1 MNNLEKILFKYDE
14 YGNVLLQLFLLF
26 KNTSHLVKI
35 NFIINKTI
43 QSFFFLLFVGLLSI
57 VQAQEISDTKFGKG
71 MINFIAKDSSFS
83 VKFAPRIQSRFQ
95 SQWDYNEEEYDDA
108 ELNFLVRR
116 ARLKFGGFAFTPKL
130 KYKIELGLSNRDL
143 SGASVYNR
151 NTPRYILDAVV
162 MWNFHEN
169 FELWAG
175 QTKLPGN
182 IERVVSSANLQLI
195 DRSLLNSKFNI
206 DRDMGIQLRHKT
218 KLGGNWISREKF
230 SISQGEGRNI
240 TEGNIGGL
248 QYTSRLE
255 LLPFGEFSSKG
266 DYSQGDL
273 KREKSIK
280 AMFGF
285 TYDINNNAVKNRSNM
300 GSYMTQSN
308 GGLFETD
315 ITTVFIDGVIKY
327 NGFSLTGE
335 YASRNADTIE
345 ALEADGRTKTGA
357 VVGAGSAINFQGSYL
372 FKNNVEMTLRYT
384 NVDFKEVTRL
394 SDLQQ
399 ITYGISKYV
408 VGHSLKIQAD
418 LSFSQSSS
426 MRDFV
431 LFRTGFDLH
440 F

>member
-1 MNNLEKILFKYDE
+1 MMLKAKQFILILCVIFSS
-14 YGNVLLQLFLLF
+14 FL
-26 KNTSHLVKI
+26 K
-35 NFIINKTI
+35 
-43 QSFFFLLFVGLLSI
+43 
-57 VQAQEISDTKFGKG
+57 AQEVSDTKFGKG

-83 VKFAPRIQSRFQ
+83 VKFAPRIQSRYQ
-95 SQWDYNEEEYDDA
+95 GQWDYDGEEYDEA
-108 ELNFLVRR
+108 NLNFIVRR

-130 KYKIELGLSNRDL
+130 KYKMELGLSNRDI
-143 SGASVYNR
+143 SGASIYNR
-151 NTPRYILDAVV
+151 NTPRYILDAVI

-206 DRDMGIQLRHKT
+206 DRDMGVQLRHKT
-218 KLGGNWISREKF
+218 KWGGNFITREKF

-240 TEGNIGGL
+240 TVGNLGGL

-255 LLPFGEFSSKG
+255 LLPFGEFSPKG

-315 ITTVFIDGVIKY
+315 ISTVFIDGVIKY
-327 NGFSLTGE
+327 NGFALTGE

-372 FKNNVEMTLRYT
+372 LKNNLEMTLRYT

-418 LSFSQSSS
+418 LTFSQSDAT
-426 MRDFV
+426 RDYV

>member
-1 MNNLEKILFKYDE
+1 MTLKVKQFIL
-14 YGNVLLQLFLLF
+14 VLFLIL
-26 KNTSHLVKI
+26 S
-35 NFIINKTI
+35 
-43 QSFFFLLFVGLLSI
+43 SFLE
-57 VQAQEISDTKFGKG
+57 AQEVSDTKFGKG

-83 VKFAPRIQSRFQ
+83 VKFAPRIQSRYQ
-95 SQWDYNEEEYDDA
+95 GQWDYDGEDYGDA
-108 ELNFLVRR
+108 DLNFIVRR

-130 KYKIELGLSNRDL
+130 KYKMELGLSNRDI
-143 SGASVYNR
+143 SGASIYNR
-151 NTPRYILDAVV
+151 NTPRYILDAVI
-162 MWNFHEN
+162 MWNFLEN

-182 IERVVSSANLQLI
+182 IERVVSSGNLQLI

-206 DRDMGIQLRHKT
+206 DRDMGVQLRHKT
-218 KLGGNWISREKF
+218 KWGGNFVTREKF

-240 TEGNIGGL
+240 TLGNLGGL

-300 GSYMTQSN
+300 GSYMTQAD
-308 GGLFETD
+308 GGLFKTD
-315 ITTVFIDGVIKY
+315 IETVFIDGVIKY
-327 NGFSLTGE
+327 NGFALTGE
-335 YASRNADTIE
+335 YANRNAETIE
-345 ALEADGRTKTGA
+345 ALEANGRTKTGA
-357 VVGAGSAINFQGSYL
+357 VVGAGSAINFQASYL

-384 NVDFKEVTRL
+384 NIDFKEVTRL
-394 SDLQQ
+394 SDLKQ

-418 LSFSQSSS
+418 LTFSQSDST
-426 MRDFV
+426 RDYV

>member
-1 MNNLEKILFKYDE
+1 MKQLILSF
-14 YGNVLLQLFLLF
+14 LFIPL
-26 KNTSHLVKI
+26 
-35 NFIINKTI
+35 
-43 QSFFFLLFVGLLSI
+43 GLLL
-57 VQAQEISDTKFGKG
+57 QAQEISDTKFGNG

-83 VKFAPRIQSRFQ
+83 VKFAPRIQSRYQ
-95 SQWDYNEEEYDDA
+95 SKWSYDGEDYDPADI
-108 ELNFLVRR
+108 NFSVRR
-116 ARLKFGGFAFTPKL
+116 ARLKFGGFAFSPKL
-130 KYKIELGLSNRDL
+130 KYKIELGLSNRDI
-143 SGASVYNR
+143 SGANVYNR

-162 MWNFHEN
+162 MWNFYEN

-206 DRDMGIQLRHKT
+206 DRDMGIQLRHKLR
-218 KLGGNWISREKF
+218 LGGNWIIKEKF

-266 DYSQGDL
+266 DYFQGDL

-285 TYDINNNAVKNRSNM
+285 TYDINENAVKSRSNM
-300 GSYMTQSN
+300 GSYLIQSS

-315 ITTVFIDGVIKY
+315 ITTIFLDGVIKY
-327 NGFSLTGE
+327 NGFALTGE
-335 YASRNADTIE
+335 YANRDADQIE
-345 ALEADGRTKTGA
+345 ALEEDGRTKTGA
-357 VVGAGSAINFQGSYL
+357 VVGAGSASNIQGSYL
-372 FKNNVEMTLRYT
+372 FKNNFEITARYT
-384 NVDFKEVTRL
+384 NINFKKITRL
-394 SDLQQ
+394 SDLKQ
-399 ITYGISKYV
+399 ITFGVSKYI

-418 LSFSQSSS
+418 ISLLNASGIK
-426 MRDFV
+426 DNV

>member
-1 MNNLEKILFKYDE
+1 MKQLILSFLFIPL
-14 YGNVLLQLFLLF
+14 GLLLQ
-26 KNTSHLVKI
+26 
-35 NFIINKTI
+35 
-43 QSFFFLLFVGLLSI
+43 
-57 VQAQEISDTKFGKG
+57 AQGISDTKFGNG

-83 VKFAPRIQSRFQ
+83 VKFAPRVQSRYQ
-95 SQWDYNEEEYDDA
+95 SEWSYDGEDYDPADI
-108 ELNFLVRR
+108 NFSVRR
-116 ARLKFGGFAFTPKL
+116 ARLKFGGFAFLPKL
-130 KYKIELGLSNRDL
+130 KYKIELGLSNRDI
-143 SGASVYNR
+143 SGANIYNR
-151 NTPRYILDAVV
+151 NTPRYILDALV

-206 DRDMGIQLRHKT
+206 DRDIGIQLRHKLR
-218 KLGGNWISREKF
+218 LGGNWIIKEKF

-285 TYDINNNAVKNRSNM
+285 TYDINENAVKSRSNM
-300 GSYMTQSN
+300 GSYLIQSS

-315 ITTVFIDGVIKY
+315 ITTIFLDGVIKY
-327 NGFSLTGE
+327 NGFALTGE
-335 YASRNADTIE
+335 YANRDADQIE
-345 ALEADGRTKTGA
+345 ALEEDGRTKTGA
-357 VVGAGSAINFQGSYL
+357 VVGAGSASNIQGSYL
-372 FKNNVEMTLRYT
+372 FKNNFEITARYT
-384 NVDFKEVTRL
+384 NINFKKITRL
-394 SDLQQ
+394 SDLNQ
-399 ITYGISKYV
+399 ITFGVSKYV

-418 LSFSQSSS
+418 ISLLNASGIK
-426 MRDFV
+426 DNV

>member
-1 MNNLEKILFKYDE
+1 MKQLISSFLFIP
-14 YGNVLLQLFLLF
+14 L
-26 KNTSHLVKI
+26 
-35 NFIINKTI
+35 
-43 QSFFFLLFVGLLSI
+43 GLLL
-57 VQAQEISDTKFGKG
+57 QAQEISDTKFGNG

-83 VKFAPRIQSRFQ
+83 VKFAPRIQSRYQ
-95 SQWDYNEEEYDDA
+95 SEWSYNGEDYDPA
-108 ELNFLVRR
+108 GINFSVRR
-116 ARLKFGGFAFTPKL
+116 ARLKFGGFAFSPKL
-130 KYKIELGLSNRDL
+130 KYKIELGLSNRDI
-143 SGASVYNR
+143 SGANVYNR

-206 DRDMGIQLRHKT
+206 DRDVGIQLRHKLR
-218 KLGGNWISREKF
+218 LGGNWIIKEKF

-285 TYDINNNAVKNRSNM
+285 TYDINENAVKSRSNM
-300 GSYMTQSN
+300 GSYLIQSS

-315 ITTVFIDGVIKY
+315 ITTIFLDGVIKY
-327 NGFSLTGE
+327 NGFALTGE
-335 YASRNADTIE
+335 YANRDADQIE
-345 ALEADGRTKTGA
+345 ALEEDGRTKTGA
-357 VVGAGSAINFQGSYL
+357 VVGAGSASNIQGSYL
-372 FKNNVEMTLRYT
+372 FKNNFEITARYT
-384 NVDFKEVTRL
+384 NINFKEITRL
-394 SDLQQ
+394 SDLKQ
-399 ITYGISKYV
+399 ITFGVSKYV

-418 LSFSQSSS
+418 ISLLNASGIK
-426 MRDFV
+426 DNV

>member
-1 MNNLEKILFKYDE
+1 MKQLILSF
-14 YGNVLLQLFLLF
+14 LFIPL
-26 KNTSHLVKI
+26 
-35 NFIINKTI
+35 
-43 QSFFFLLFVGLLSI
+43 GLSL
-57 VQAQEISDTKFGKG
+57 QAQEISDTKFGNG

-83 VKFAPRIQSRFQ
+83 VKFAPRIQSRYQ
-95 SQWDYNEEEYDDA
+95 SKWSYDGEDYDPADI
-108 ELNFLVRR
+108 NFSVRR
-116 ARLKFGGFAFTPKL
+116 ARLKFGGFAFSPKL
-130 KYKIELGLSNRDL
+130 KYKIELGLSNRDI
-143 SGASVYNR
+143 SGANVYNR

-162 MWNFHEN
+162 MWNFYEN

-206 DRDMGIQLRHKT
+206 DRDMGIQLRHKLR
-218 KLGGNWISREKF
+218 LGGNWIIKEKF

-273 KREKSIK
+273 KREKLIK

-285 TYDINNNAVKNRSNM
+285 TYDINENAVKSRSNM
-300 GSYMTQSN
+300 GSYLIQSS

-315 ITTVFIDGVIKY
+315 ITTIFLDGVIKY
-327 NGFSLTGE
+327 NGFALTGE
-335 YASRNADTIE
+335 YANRDADQIE
-345 ALEADGRTKTGA
+345 ALEEDGKTKTGA
-357 VVGAGSAINFQGSYL
+357 LVGAGSASNIQGSYL
-372 FKNNVEMTLRYT
+372 FKNNFEITARYT
-384 NVDFKEVTRL
+384 NINFKEITRL
-394 SDLQQ
+394 SDLKQ
-399 ITYGISKYV
+399 ITLGVSKYV

-418 LSFSQSSS
+418 ISLLNASGIK
-426 MRDFV
+426 DNV

>member
-1 MNNLEKILFKYDE
+1 MKQLISSFLFIP
-14 YGNVLLQLFLLF
+14 F
-26 KNTSHLVKI
+26 
-35 NFIINKTI
+35 
-43 QSFFFLLFVGLLSI
+43 GLLL
-57 VQAQEISDTKFGKG
+57 QAQEISDTKFGNG

-83 VKFAPRIQSRFQ
+83 VKFAPRVQSRYQ
-95 SQWDYNEEEYDDA
+95 SEWSYNGEDYDPVDI
-108 ELNFLVRR
+108 NFSVRR
-116 ARLKFGGFAFTPKL
+116 ARLKFGGFAFSPKL
-130 KYKIELGLSNRDL
+130 KYKIELGLSNRDI
-143 SGASVYNR
+143 SGANVYNR

-162 MWNFHEN
+162 MWNFYEK

-206 DRDMGIQLRHKT
+206 DRDMGIQLRHKLR
-218 KLGGNWISREKF
+218 LGGNWIIKEKF

-285 TYDINNNAVKNRSNM
+285 TYDINENAVKSRSNM
-300 GSYMTQSN
+300 GSYLIQSS

-315 ITTVFIDGVIKY
+315 ITTIFLDGVIKY
-327 NGFSLTGE
+327 NGFALTGE
-335 YASRNADTIE
+335 YANRDADQIE
-345 ALEADGRTKTGA
+345 ALEEDGRTKTGA
-357 VVGAGSAINFQGSYL
+357 VVGAGSASNIQGSYL
-372 FKNNVEMTLRYT
+372 FKNNFEITARYT
-384 NVDFKEVTRL
+384 NINFKEITRL
-394 SDLQQ
+394 SDLKQ
-399 ITYGISKYV
+399 ITFGVSKYV

-418 LSFSQSSS
+418 ISLLNASGIK
-426 MRDFV
+426 DNV

>member
-1 MNNLEKILFKYDE
+1 MKQLILSF
-14 YGNVLLQLFLLF
+14 LFIPL
-26 KNTSHLVKI
+26 
-35 NFIINKTI
+35 
-43 QSFFFLLFVGLLSI
+43 GLSL
-57 VQAQEISDTKFGKG
+57 QAQEISDTKFGNG

-83 VKFAPRIQSRFQ
+83 VKFAPRVQSRYQ
-95 SQWDYNEEEYDDA
+95 SEWSYNGEDYDPADI
-108 ELNFLVRR
+108 NFSVRR
-116 ARLKFGGFAFTPKL
+116 ARLKFGGFAFSPKL
-130 KYKIELGLSNRDL
+130 KYKIELGLSNRDI
-143 SGASVYNR
+143 SGANIYNR

-162 MWNFHEN
+162 MWNFHEK

-206 DRDMGIQLRHKT
+206 DRDIGIQLRHKLR
-218 KLGGNWISREKF
+218 LGGNWIIKEKF

-266 DYSQGDL
+266 DYFQGDL

-285 TYDINNNAVKNRSNM
+285 TYDINENAVKSRSNM
-300 GSYMTQSN
+300 GSYLIQSS

-315 ITTVFIDGVIKY
+315 ITTIFLDGVIKY
-327 NGFSLTGE
+327 NGFALTGE
-335 YASRNADTIE
+335 YANRDADQIE
-345 ALEADGRTKTGA
+345 ALEEDGRTKTGA
-357 VVGAGSAINFQGSYL
+357 VVGAGSASNIQGSYL
-372 FKNNVEMTLRYT
+372 FKNNFEITARYT
-384 NVDFKEVTRL
+384 NINFKEITRL
-394 SDLQQ
+394 SDLKQ
-399 ITYGISKYV
+399 ITFGVSKYV

-418 LSFSQSSS
+418 ISLLNASGIK
-426 MRDFV
+426 DNL

>member
-1 MNNLEKILFKYDE
+1 MKQLISSFLFIP
-14 YGNVLLQLFLLF
+14 L
-26 KNTSHLVKI
+26 
-35 NFIINKTI
+35 
-43 QSFFFLLFVGLLSI
+43 GLLL
-57 VQAQEISDTKFGKG
+57 QAQEISDTKFGNG

-83 VKFAPRIQSRFQ
+83 VKFAPRIQSRYQ
-95 SQWDYNEEEYDDA
+95 SEWSYNGEDYDPADI
-108 ELNFLVRR
+108 NFSVRR
-116 ARLKFGGFAFTPKL
+116 ARLKFGGFAFSPKL
-130 KYKIELGLSNRDL
+130 KYKIELGLSNRDI
-143 SGASVYNR
+143 SGANVYNR

-206 DRDMGIQLRHKT
+206 DRDVGIQLRHKLR
-218 KLGGNWISREKF
+218 LGGNWIIKEKF

-285 TYDINNNAVKNRSNM
+285 TYDINENAVKSRSNM
-300 GSYMTQSN
+300 GSYLIQSS

-315 ITTVFIDGVIKY
+315 ITTIFLDGVIKY
-327 NGFSLTGE
+327 NGFALTGE
-335 YASRNADTIE
+335 YANRDADQIE
-345 ALEADGRTKTGA
+345 ALEEDGRTKTGA
-357 VVGAGSAINFQGSYL
+357 VVGAGSASNIQGSYL
-372 FKNNVEMTLRYT
+372 FKNNFEITARYT
-384 NVDFKEVTRL
+384 NINFKEITRL
-394 SDLQQ
+394 SDLKQ
-399 ITYGISKYV
+399 ITFGVSKYV
-408 VGHSLKIQAD
+408 MGHSLKIQAD
-418 LSFSQSSS
+418 ISLLNASGIK
-426 MRDFV
+426 DNV

>member
-1 MNNLEKILFKYDE
+1 MKQLILSF
-14 YGNVLLQLFLLF
+14 LFIPL
-26 KNTSHLVKI
+26 
-35 NFIINKTI
+35 
-43 QSFFFLLFVGLLSI
+43 GLSL
-57 VQAQEISDTKFGKG
+57 QAQEISDTKFGNG

-83 VKFAPRIQSRFQ
+83 VKFAPRVQSRYQ
-95 SQWDYNEEEYDDA
+95 SEWSYNGEDYDPVDI
-108 ELNFLVRR
+108 NFSVRR
-116 ARLKFGGFAFTPKL
+116 ARLKFGGFAFSPKL
-130 KYKIELGLSNRDL
+130 KYKIELGLSNRDI
-143 SGASVYNR
+143 SGANVYNR

-162 MWNFHEN
+162 MWNFYEK

-206 DRDMGIQLRHKT
+206 DRDMGIHLRHKLR
-218 KLGGNWISREKF
+218 LGGNWIIKEKF

-266 DYSQGDL
+266 DYFQGDL

-285 TYDINNNAVKNRSNM
+285 TYDINENAVKSRSNM
-300 GSYMTQSN
+300 GSYLIQSS

-315 ITTVFIDGVIKY
+315 ITTIFLDGVIKY
-327 NGFSLTGE
+327 NGFALTGE
-335 YASRNADTIE
+335 YANRDADQIE
-345 ALEADGRTKTGA
+345 ALEEDGKTKTGA
-357 VVGAGSAINFQGSYL
+357 VVGAGSASNIQGSYL
-372 FKNNVEMTLRYT
+372 FKNNFEITARYT
-384 NVDFKEVTRL
+384 NINFKEITRL
-394 SDLQQ
+394 SDLKQ
-399 ITYGISKYV
+399 ITFGVSKYV

-418 LSFSQSSS
+418 ISLLNASGIK
-426 MRDFV
+426 DNV

>member
-1 MNNLEKILFKYDE
+1 MKQLILSF
-14 YGNVLLQLFLLF
+14 LFIPL
-26 KNTSHLVKI
+26 
-35 NFIINKTI
+35 
-43 QSFFFLLFVGLLSI
+43 GLLL
-57 VQAQEISDTKFGKG
+57 QAQEISDTKFGNG

-83 VKFAPRIQSRFQ
+83 VKFAPRVQSRYQ
-95 SQWDYNEEEYDDA
+95 SEWSYDGEDYDPADI
-108 ELNFLVRR
+108 NFSVRR
-116 ARLKFGGFAFTPKL
+116 ARLKFGGFAFSPKL
-130 KYKIELGLSNRDL
+130 KYKIELGLSNRDI
-143 SGASVYNR
+143 SGANIYNR

-206 DRDMGIQLRHKT
+206 DRDIGIQLRHKLR
-218 KLGGNWISREKF
+218 LGGNWIIKEKF

-285 TYDINNNAVKNRSNM
+285 TYDINENAVKSRSNM
-300 GSYMTQSN
+300 GSYLIQSS

-315 ITTVFIDGVIKY
+315 ITTIFLDGVIKY
-327 NGFSLTGE
+327 NGFALTGE
-335 YASRNADTIE
+335 YANRDADQIE
-345 ALEADGRTKTGA
+345 ALEEDGRTKTGA
-357 VVGAGSAINFQGSYL
+357 VVGAGSASNIQGSYL
-372 FKNNVEMTLRYT
+372 FKNNFEITARYT
-384 NVDFKEVTRL
+384 NINFKKITRL
-394 SDLQQ
+394 SDLNQ
-399 ITYGISKYV
+399 ITFGVSKYV

-418 LSFSQSSS
+418 ISLLNASGIK
-426 MRDFV
+426 DNV

>member
-1 MNNLEKILFKYDE
+1 MKQLILSF
-14 YGNVLLQLFLLF
+14 LFIPL
-26 KNTSHLVKI
+26 
-35 NFIINKTI
+35 
-43 QSFFFLLFVGLLSI
+43 GLLL
-57 VQAQEISDTKFGKG
+57 QAQEISDTKFGNG

-83 VKFAPRIQSRFQ
+83 VKFAPRIQSRYQ
-95 SQWDYNEEEYDDA
+95 SEWSYNGEDYDPADI
-108 ELNFLVRR
+108 NFSVRR
-116 ARLKFGGFAFTPKL
+116 ARLKFGGFAFSPKL
-130 KYKIELGLSNRDL
+130 KYKIELGLSNRDI
-143 SGASVYNR
+143 SGANVYNR

-206 DRDMGIQLRHKT
+206 DRDVGIQLRHKLR
-218 KLGGNWISREKF
+218 LGGNWIIKEKF

-285 TYDINNNAVKNRSNM
+285 TYDINENAVKSRSNM
-300 GSYMTQSN
+300 GSYLIQSS

-315 ITTVFIDGVIKY
+315 ITTIFLDGVIKY
-327 NGFSLTGE
+327 NGFALTGE
-335 YASRNADTIE
+335 YANRDADQIE
-345 ALEADGRTKTGA
+345 ALEEDGRTKTGA
-357 VVGAGSAINFQGSYL
+357 VVGAGSASNIQGSYL
-372 FKNNVEMTLRYT
+372 FKNNFEITARYT
-384 NVDFKEVTRL
+384 NINFKKITRL
-394 SDLQQ
+394 SDLKQ
-399 ITYGISKYV
+399 ITFGVSKYV

-418 LSFSQSSS
+418 ISLLNASGIK
-426 MRDFV
+426 DNV

>member
-1 MNNLEKILFKYDE
+1 MKQLILSF
-14 YGNVLLQLFLLF
+14 LFIPL
-26 KNTSHLVKI
+26 
-35 NFIINKTI
+35 
-43 QSFFFLLFVGLLSI
+43 GLSL
-57 VQAQEISDTKFGKG
+57 QAQEISDTKFGNG

-83 VKFAPRIQSRFQ
+83 VKFAPRVQSRYQ
-95 SQWDYNEEEYDDA
+95 SEWSYNGEDYDPADV
-108 ELNFLVRR
+108 NFSVRR
-116 ARLKFGGFAFTPKL
+116 ARLKFGGFAFSPKL
-130 KYKIELGLSNRDL
+130 KYKIELGLSNRDI
-143 SGASVYNR
+143 SGANVYNR

-162 MWNFHEN
+162 MWNFYEN

-206 DRDMGIQLRHKT
+206 DRDMGIQLRHKLR
-218 KLGGNWISREKF
+218 LGGNWIIKEKF

-285 TYDINNNAVKNRSNM
+285 TYDINENAVKSRSNM
-300 GSYMTQSN
+300 GSYLIQSS

-315 ITTVFIDGVIKY
+315 ITTIFLDGVIKY
-327 NGFSLTGE
+327 NGFALTGE
-335 YASRNADTIE
+335 YANRDADQIE
-345 ALEADGRTKTGA
+345 ALEEDGRTKTGA
-357 VVGAGSAINFQGSYL
+357 VVGAGSASNIQGSYL
-372 FKNNVEMTLRYT
+372 FKNNFEITARYT
-384 NVDFKEVTRL
+384 NINFKEITRL
-394 SDLQQ
+394 SDLKQ
-399 ITYGISKYV
+399 ITFGVSKYV

-418 LSFSQSSS
+418 ISLLNASGIK
-426 MRDFV
+426 DNV

>member
-1 MNNLEKILFKYDE
+1 MKQLISSFLFIPFC
-14 YGNVLLQLFLLF
+14 LLL
-26 KNTSHLVKI
+26 
-35 NFIINKTI
+35 
-43 QSFFFLLFVGLLSI
+43 
-57 VQAQEISDTKFGKG
+57 QAQEISDTKFGNG

-83 VKFAPRIQSRFQ
+83 VKFAPRIQSRYQ
-95 SQWDYNEEEYDDA
+95 SEWSYNGEDYDPADI
-108 ELNFLVRR
+108 NFSVRR
-116 ARLKFGGFAFTPKL
+116 ARLKFGGFAFSPKL
-130 KYKIELGLSNRDL
+130 KYKIELGLSNRDI
-143 SGASVYNR
+143 SGANVYNR

-162 MWNFHEN
+162 MWNFYEN

-206 DRDMGIQLRHKT
+206 DRDMGIQLRHKLR
-218 KLGGNWISREKF
+218 LGGNWIIKEKF

-266 DYSQGDL
+266 DYFQGDL

-285 TYDINNNAVKNRSNM
+285 TYDINENAVKSRSNM
-300 GSYMTQSN
+300 GSYLIQSS

-315 ITTVFIDGVIKY
+315 ITTIFLDGVIKY
-327 NGFSLTGE
+327 NGFALTGE
-335 YASRNADTIE
+335 YANRDADQIE
-345 ALEADGRTKTGA
+345 ALEEDGKTKTGA
-357 VVGAGSAINFQGSYL
+357 VVGAGSASNIQGSYL
-372 FKNNVEMTLRYT
+372 FKNNFEITARYT
-384 NVDFKEVTRL
+384 NINFKKITRL
-394 SDLQQ
+394 SDLKQ
-399 ITYGISKYV
+399 ITFGVSKYI

-418 LSFSQSSS
+418 ISLLNASGIK
-426 MRDFV
+426 DNV

>member
-1 MNNLEKILFKYDE
+1 MIKAKQY
-14 YGNVLLQLFLLF
+14 
-26 KNTSHLVKI
+26 
-35 NFIINKTI
+35 
-43 QSFFFLLFVGLLSI
+43 FFLLCVLLTSL

-83 VKFAPRIQSRFQ
+83 VKFAPRIQSRYQ
-95 SQWDYNEEEYDDA
+95 SQWDFDGEEYGDPD
-108 ELNFLVRR
+108 LNFIVRR

-130 KYKIELGLSNRDL
+130 KYKMELGLSNRDI
-143 SGASVYNR
+143 SGASIYNK
-151 NTPRYILDAVV
+151 NTPRYILDAVI

-206 DRDMGIQLRHKT
+206 DRDMGVQLRHKT
-218 KLGGNWISREKF
+218 KWGGNFVTREKF

-240 TEGNIGGL
+240 TVGNLGGI

-273 KREKSIK
+273 KREKSVK

-300 GSYMTQSN
+300 GSYMTQSG

-315 ITTVFIDGVIKY
+315 IETVFIDGVIKY
-327 NGFSLTGE
+327 KGFALTGE
-335 YASRNADTIE
+335 YAHRDADTIE
-345 ALEADGRTKTGA
+345 ALEADGSTKTGA

-418 LSFSQSSS
+418 LTFSQSDAT
-426 MRDFV
+426 RDYV

>member
-1 MNNLEKILFKYDE
+1 MKQLILSF
-14 YGNVLLQLFLLF
+14 LFIPL
-26 KNTSHLVKI
+26 
-35 NFIINKTI
+35 
-43 QSFFFLLFVGLLSI
+43 GLSL
-57 VQAQEISDTKFGKG
+57 QAQEISDTKFGNG

-83 VKFAPRIQSRFQ
+83 VKFAPRVQSRYQ
-95 SQWDYNEEEYDDA
+95 SEWSYNGEDYDPVDI
-108 ELNFLVRR
+108 NFSVRR
-116 ARLKFGGFAFTPKL
+116 ARLKFGGFAFSPKL
-130 KYKIELGLSNRDL
+130 KYKIELGLSNRDI
-143 SGASVYNR
+143 SGANVYNR

-162 MWNFHEN
+162 MWNFYEN

-206 DRDMGIQLRHKT
+206 DRDMGIQLRHKLR
-218 KLGGNWISREKF
+218 LGGNWIIKEKF

-285 TYDINNNAVKNRSNM
+285 TYDINENAVKSRSNM
-300 GSYMTQSN
+300 GSYLIQSS

-315 ITTVFIDGVIKY
+315 ITTIFLDGVIKY
-327 NGFSLTGE
+327 NGFALTGE
-335 YASRNADTIE
+335 YANRDADQIE
-345 ALEADGRTKTGA
+345 ALEEDGKTKTGA
-357 VVGAGSAINFQGSYL
+357 VVGAGSASNIQGSYL
-372 FKNNVEMTLRYT
+372 FKNNFEITARYT
-384 NVDFKEVTRL
+384 NINFKEITRL
-394 SDLQQ
+394 SDLKQ
-399 ITYGISKYV
+399 ITFGVSKYV

-418 LSFSQSSS
+418 ISLLNASGIK
-426 MRDFV
+426 DNL

>member
-1 MNNLEKILFKYDE
+1 M
-14 YGNVLLQLFLLF
+14 
-26 KNTSHLVKI
+26 
-35 NFIINKTI
+35 FI
-43 QSFFFLLFVGLLSI
+43 SLGLSL
-57 VQAQEISDTKFGKG
+57 QAQEISDNKFGNG

-95 SQWDYNEEEYDDA
+95 SELSYYEEDYDPVDI
-108 ELNFLVRR
+108 NFSVRR
-116 ARLKFGGFAFTPKL
+116 ARLKFDGFAFSPKL
-130 KYKIELGLSNRDL
+130 KYKIELGLSNRDI
-143 SGASVYNR
+143 SGASAYNR

-162 MWNFHEN
+162 IWNFHEN

-206 DRDMGIQLRHKT
+206 DRDMGIQLRHKSRF
-218 KLGGNWISREKF
+218 GGNWIIKEKF

-285 TYDINNNAVKNRSNM
+285 TYDINENAVKSRSNM
-300 GSYMTQSN
+300 GSYMIQSS

-315 ITTVFIDGVIKY
+315 ITTIFLDGIIKY
-327 NGFSLTGE
+327 NGYAFMGE
-335 YASRNADTIE
+335 YANRDADQIE
-345 ALEADGRTKTGA
+345 ALEEDGRTKTGT
-357 VVGAGSAINFQGSYL
+357 VVGAGSALNIQGSYL
-372 FKNNVEMTLRYT
+372 FKSNFEITARYT
-384 NVDFKEVTRL
+384 NINFKEITRL
-394 SDLQQ
+394 SDLKQ
-399 ITYGISKYV
+399 ITFGVSKYV

-418 LSFSQSSS
+418 ISLSNVN
-426 MRDFV
+426 RIKNNV

>member
-1 MNNLEKILFKYDE
+1 MLKAKQITLILSVIFTS
-14 YGNVLLQLFLLF
+14 FL
-26 KNTSHLVKI
+26 K
-35 NFIINKTI
+35 
-43 QSFFFLLFVGLLSI
+43 
-57 VQAQEISDTKFGKG
+57 AQDVSDTKFGKG

-83 VKFAPRIQSRFQ
+83 VKFAPRIQSRYQ
-95 SQWDYNEEEYDDA
+95 GQWDYDGEEYDEA
-108 ELNFLVRR
+108 NLNFIVRR

-130 KYKIELGLSNRDL
+130 KYKMELGLSNRDI
-143 SGASVYNR
+143 SGASIYNR
-151 NTPRYILDAVV
+151 NTPRYILDAVI

-206 DRDMGIQLRHKT
+206 DRDMGVQLRHKI
-218 KLGGNWISREKF
+218 KWGGNFITREKL

-240 TEGNIGGL
+240 TVGNLGGL

-327 NGFSLTGE
+327 NGFALTGE

-372 FKNNVEMTLRYT
+372 LKNNVEMTLRYT

-418 LSFSQSSS
+418 LTFSQSDAT
-426 MRDFV
+426 RDYV

>member
-1 MNNLEKILFKYDE
+1 MKQLISSFLFIP
-14 YGNVLLQLFLLF
+14 L
-26 KNTSHLVKI
+26 
-35 NFIINKTI
+35 
-43 QSFFFLLFVGLLSI
+43 GLLL
-57 VQAQEISDTKFGKG
+57 QAQEISDTKFGNG

-83 VKFAPRIQSRFQ
+83 VKFAPRIQSRYQ
-95 SQWDYNEEEYDDA
+95 SEWSYNGEDYDPANI
-108 ELNFLVRR
+108 NFSVRR
-116 ARLKFGGFAFTPKL
+116 ARLKFGGFAFSPKL
-130 KYKIELGLSNRDL
+130 KYKIELGLSNRDI
-143 SGASVYNR
+143 SGANVYNR

-206 DRDMGIQLRHKT
+206 DRDVGIQLRHKLR
-218 KLGGNWISREKF
+218 LGGNWIIKEKF

-285 TYDINNNAVKNRSNM
+285 TYDINENAVKSRSNM
-300 GSYMTQSN
+300 GSYLIQSS

-315 ITTVFIDGVIKY
+315 ITTIFLDGVIKY
-327 NGFSLTGE
+327 NGFALTGE
-335 YASRNADTIE
+335 FANRDADQIE
-345 ALEADGRTKTGA
+345 ALEEDGRTKTGA
-357 VVGAGSAINFQGSYL
+357 VVGAGSASNIQGSYL
-372 FKNNVEMTLRYT
+372 FKNNFEITARYT
-384 NVDFKEVTRL
+384 NINFKKITRL
-394 SDLQQ
+394 SDLKQ
-399 ITYGISKYV
+399 ITFGVSKYI

-418 LSFSQSSS
+418 ISLLNASGIK
-426 MRDFV
+426 DNV

>member
-1 MNNLEKILFKYDE
+1 MKQLILSF
-14 YGNVLLQLFLLF
+14 LFIPL
-26 KNTSHLVKI
+26 
-35 NFIINKTI
+35 
-43 QSFFFLLFVGLLSI
+43 GLLL
-57 VQAQEISDTKFGKG
+57 QAQEISDTKFGNG

-83 VKFAPRIQSRFQ
+83 VKFAPRVQSRYQ
-95 SQWDYNEEEYDDA
+95 SEWSYDGEDYDPADI
-108 ELNFLVRR
+108 NFSVRR
-116 ARLKFGGFAFTPKL
+116 ARLKFGGFAFSPKL
-130 KYKIELGLSNRDL
+130 KYKIELGLSNRDI
-143 SGASVYNR
+143 SGANIYNR

-206 DRDMGIQLRHKT
+206 DRDIGIQLRHKLR
-218 KLGGNWISREKF
+218 LGGNWIIKEKF

-285 TYDINNNAVKNRSNM
+285 TYDINENAVKSRSNM
-300 GSYMTQSN
+300 GSYLIQSS

-315 ITTVFIDGVIKY
+315 ITTIFLDGVIKY
-327 NGFSLTGE
+327 NGFALTGE
-335 YASRNADTIE
+335 YANRDADQIE
-345 ALEADGRTKTGA
+345 ALEEDGRTKTGS
-357 VVGAGSAINFQGSYL
+357 VVGAGSASNIQGSYL
-372 FKNNVEMTLRYT
+372 FKNNFEITARYT
-384 NVDFKEVTRL
+384 NINFKKITRL
-394 SDLQQ
+394 SDLNQ
-399 ITYGISKYV
+399 ITFGVSKYV

-418 LSFSQSSS
+418 ISLLNASGIK
-426 MRDFV
+426 DNV

>member
-1 MNNLEKILFKYDE
+1 
-14 YGNVLLQLFLLF
+14 
-26 KNTSHLVKI
+26 
-35 NFIINKTI
+35 
-43 QSFFFLLFVGLLSI
+43 
-57 VQAQEISDTKFGKG
+57 
-71 MINFIAKDSSFS
+71 
-83 VKFAPRIQSRFQ
+83 
-95 SQWDYNEEEYDDA
+95 
-108 ELNFLVRR
+108 
-116 ARLKFGGFAFTPKL
+116 
-130 KYKIELGLSNRDL
+130 
-143 SGASVYNR
+143 
-151 NTPRYILDAVV
+151 
-162 MWNFHEN
+162 
-169 FELWAG
+169 
-175 QTKLPGN
+175 
-182 IERVVSSANLQLI
+182 VSSANLQLI

-206 DRDMGIQLRHKT
+206 DRDMGVQLRHKT
-218 KLGGNWISREKF
+218 KWGGNFITREKF

-240 TEGNIGGL
+240 TVGNLGGL

-315 ITTVFIDGVIKY
+315 ISTVFIDGVIKY
-327 NGFSLTGE
+327 NGFALTGE

-372 FKNNVEMTLRYT
+372 LKNNVEMTLRYT

-418 LSFSQSSS
+418 LTFSQSDAT
-426 MRDFV
+426 RDYV

>member
-1 MNNLEKILFKYDE
+1 MIKAKQY
-14 YGNVLLQLFLLF
+14 
-26 KNTSHLVKI
+26 
-35 NFIINKTI
+35 
-43 QSFFFLLFVGLLSI
+43 FFLLCVLLTSL

-83 VKFAPRIQSRFQ
+83 VKFAPRIQSRYQ
-95 SQWDYNEEEYDDA
+95 SQWDFDGEEYGDPD
-108 ELNFLVRR
+108 LNFIVRR

-130 KYKIELGLSNRDL
+130 KYKMELGLSNRDI
-143 SGASVYNR
+143 SGASIYNK
-151 NTPRYILDAVV
+151 NTPRYILDAVI

-218 KLGGNWISREKF
+218 KWGGNFVTREKF

-240 TEGNIGGL
+240 TVGNLGGI

-273 KREKSIK
+273 KREKSVK

-300 GSYMTQSN
+300 GSYMTQSG

-315 ITTVFIDGVIKY
+315 IETVFIDGVVKY
-327 NGFSLTGE
+327 KGFALTGE
-335 YASRNADTIE
+335 YAHRDADTIE
-345 ALEADGRTKTGA
+345 ALEVDGSTKTGA

-418 LSFSQSSS
+418 LTFSQSDAT
-426 MRDFV
+426 RDYV

>member
-1 MNNLEKILFKYDE
+1 MMLKAKQITLILCVIFSS
-14 YGNVLLQLFLLF
+14 FL
-26 KNTSHLVKI
+26 K
-35 NFIINKTI
+35 
-43 QSFFFLLFVGLLSI
+43 
-57 VQAQEISDTKFGKG
+57 AQEVSDTKFGKG

-83 VKFAPRIQSRFQ
+83 VKFAPRIQSRYQ
-95 SQWDYNEEEYDDA
+95 GQWDYDGEEYDEA
-108 ELNFLVRR
+108 NLNFIVRR
-116 ARLKFGGFAFTPKL
+116 ARLKFDGFAFTPKL
-130 KYKIELGLSNRDL
+130 KYKMELGLSNRDI
-143 SGASVYNR
+143 SGASIYNR
-151 NTPRYILDAVV
+151 NTPRYILDAVI

-206 DRDMGIQLRHKT
+206 DRDMGVQLRHKT
-218 KLGGNWISREKF
+218 KWGGNFITREKF

-240 TEGNIGGL
+240 TVGNSGGL

-327 NGFSLTGE
+327 NGFALTGE

-372 FKNNVEMTLRYT
+372 LKNNVEMTLRYT

-399 ITYGISKYV
+399 ITYGISKYI

-418 LSFSQSSS
+418 LTFSQSDAI
-426 MRDFV
+426 RDYV